1 MLRET
6 EYLIRNVS
14 AGECSFAAYV
24 LIAWRLGE
32 KHSLRKGIELVT
44 FPLL

>member
-14 AGECSFAAYV
+14 AGECSFDTYV
-24 LIAWRLGE
+24 LVALRLGE
-32 KHSLRKGIELVT
+32 KYSLRKDI
-44 FPLL
+44 